1 MDENSPRESTA
12 TNGDF
17 VSRLKAQVEK
27 QQRRALR
34 REKELRQ
41 KAEQAEVTRLRKLKD
56 ESLTNDL
63 RYPLPI
69 PVDEEGVE
77 YAPFAVEEVRPY
89 EFGSKTRPEPEVIIS
104 QLKERIIRLEYL
116 NQGLQDNQG

>member
-1 MDENSPRESTA
+1 MNENGTREATA

-27 QQRRALR
+27 QQRRAQR

-41 KAEQAEVTRLRKLKD
+41 KAEQVEVTRLRKLED
-56 ESLTNDL
+56 EALKNDP

-77 YAPFAVEEVRPY
+77 YAPFAAEEVRPY
-89 EFGSKTRPEPEVIIS
+89 EFGSKTRPEQEVIFS
-104 QLKERIIRLEYL
+104 QLKERIIQLEYL